1 MKIWIKY
8 VLACILGSLAAFLL
22 PLNITSVQKTID
34 FLTEISIRFG
44 RYMLVPLLF
53 FSMVLAIYKLRNKEN
68 LFKTAVYVAMV
79 SLITSFALVF
89 LGILTTLLVKLPRIP
104 ISVEKMTNSAS

>member
-22 PLNITSVQKTID
+22 PLNVASVQKTID
-34 FLTEISIRFG
+34 FLTEMSIRFG

-79 SLITSFALVF
+79 SLITLCHFTKYYLV
-89 LGILTTLLVKLPRIP
+89 GV
-104 ISVEKMTNSAS
+104 SAHLFKQPGWRAMAT